1 MPEKDTNQTQPEFQT
16 LSIRLSPE
24 GFSFATY
31 HPADASRIYFQHT
44 AVNVQRSMAANVK
57 GFLSQTPELNV
68 IYHQTNILIH
78 TLRYTTVPLELFED
92 EQMEMLFYQ
101 NVPKQN
107 NEIVL
112 CNILGN
118 SNVVV
123 LFSIDKLTHVFLSE
137 HFPRARFFAT
147 VSPQIEY
154 FTKENRQRQTQ
165 QIYANIH
172 ADNMDVFC
180 FSNGRLQLAN
190 TYPISTNEDRS
201 YYLLNIWKQLDYDT
215 EKDELHLTGLTK
227 EELHGQI
234 SFLRQFIRKIFIINN
249 PQAELQQSSDTSLE
263 TIPFDIQSLFICE

>member
-1 MPEKDTNQTQPEFQT
+1 MPEKDTNQTQPELQT

-172 ADNMDVFC
+172 ADNMEVFC

-249 PQAELQQSSDTSLE
+249 PQAELQQFSDTPLE

>member
-1 MPEKDTNQTQPEFQT
+1 MPEKDTNQTQPELQT

-137 HFPRARFFAT
+137 HFPCARFFAT

-154 FTKENRQRQTQ
+154 FTKESRQRQTQ

-172 ADNMDVFC
+172 ADNMEVFC

>member
-44 AVNVQRSMAANVK
+44 TVNVQRSMAANVK

-172 ADNMDVFC
+172 ADNMEVFC

>member
-1 MPEKDTNQTQPEFQT
+1 M
-16 LSIRLSPE
+16 
-24 GFSFATY
+24 
-31 HPADASRIYFQHT
+31 
-44 AVNVQRSMAANVK
+44 
-57 GFLSQTPELNV
+57 
-68 IYHQTNILIH
+68 
-78 TLRYTTVPLELFED
+78 
-92 EQMEMLFYQ
+92 
-101 NVPKQN
+101 
-107 NEIVL
+107 
-112 CNILGN
+112 
-118 SNVVV
+118 
-123 LFSIDKLTHVFLSE
+123 SE
-137 HFPRARFFAT
+137 HFPCARFFAT

-172 ADNMDVFC
+172 ADNMEVFC

>member
-31 HPADASRIYFQHT
+31 HPADTSRIYFQHT

-137 HFPRARFFAT
+137 HFPCARFFAT

-154 FTKENRQRQTQ
+154 FTKESRQRQTQ

-172 ADNMDVFC
+172 ADNMEVFC

>member
-44 AVNVQRSMAANVK
+44 AVYVQRSMAANVK

-137 HFPRARFFAT
+137 HFPCARFFAT

-154 FTKENRQRQTQ
+154 ITKENRQRQTQ

-172 ADNMDVFC
+172 ADNMEVFC